1 VDSRNKVSFGG
12 ILWNTTLEI
21 DDFPLLSKLAF
32 DNFYMDKDY
41 LTFVVPSAADAA
53 SPSQQSLRPVEELWQ
68 HLACFHLPFSE
79 GTFGSVHRYDQ
90 VLAMLY

>member
-32 DNFYMDKDY
+32 DNFYVNQDY
-41 LTFVVPSAADAA
+41 LTFVVPLAADAA
-53 SPSQQSLRPVEELWQ
+53 SPLQQSLRPVEGPWQ
-68 HLACFHLPFSE
+68 HLACSHLPFSE